1 MHSDCDG
8 DGDGDRV
15 ATVAPVA
22 STAATAAATLTASA
36 ELAGRVDAMW
46 DDAARALES
55 ARALSEQVAAAA
67 QAMARAL
74 DGGGK
79 ILVCGNG
86 GSAADGLHFSGELLN
101 KFRRVRRPLAA
112 VCLAADVST
121 ITSIANDE
129 SYDMVFAKQV
139 EALGRRGDVLVVI
152 TTSGNSP
159 NIMRAAAAARTAG
172 LTCIAL
178 NGKDGGALSK
188 MLRDG
193 GDGDGDGDRG
203 DGNGGRDIDIIAPGD
218 STARIQEIHAI
229 IIHAFCELID
239 LQLFGE
245 S

>member
-1 MHSDCDG
+1 MHSDCDS
-8 DGDGDRV
+8 DGDGDR
-15 ATVAPVA
+15 ADALGPAP
-22 STAATAAATLTASA
+22 AALTASA

-193 GDGDGDGDRG
+193 GDGDGDDGDRG

>member
-1 MHSDCDG
+1 MHSDCDS

-15 ATVAPVA
+15 AAVAP
-22 STAATAAATLTASA
+22 AATAALLESA
-36 ELAGRVDAMW
+36 ELTGRVDAMW
-46 DDAARALES
+46 VAAARALES

-159 NIMRAAAAARTAG
+159 NIMRAAAAARIAG

-193 GDGDGDGDRG
+193 GDGDGDDGDGDRG
-203 DGNGGRDIDIIAPGD
+203 DGDGNRGRDIDIIAPGD

>member
-1 MHSDCDG
+1 
-8 DGDGDRV
+8 
-15 ATVAPVA
+15 
-22 STAATAAATLTASA
+22 
-36 ELAGRVDAMW
+36 MW

-67 QAMARAL
+67 QAMAHAL
-74 DGGGK
+74 DRGGK

-193 GDGDGDGDRG
+193 GDGDGDDG

>member
-1 MHSDCDG
+1 MHSDCDS

-15 ATVAPVA
+15 A
-22 STAATAAATLTASA
+22 STAPAALLESA

-178 NGKDGGALSK
+178 NGKDGGALSN

-193 GDGDGDGDRG
+193 GDGDGDDGDRG

>member
-1 MHSDCDG
+1 MHSDCDS

-15 ATVAPVA
+15 ASTAPAAPVA
-22 STAATAAATLTASA
+22 LTESA

-67 QAMARAL
+67 QAMARTL
-74 DGGGK
+74 DRGGK

-193 GDGDGDGDRG
+193 GDGDGDDGDGDHGDG
-203 DGNGGRDIDIIAPGD
+203 DGNRGRDIDIIAPGD

>member
-1 MHSDCDG
+1 MHSDCDS

-15 ATVAPVA
+15 ASVAP
-22 STAATAAATLTASA
+22 AATAASTASA
-36 ELAGRVDAMW
+36 ELTGRVDAMW

-193 GDGDGDGDRG
+193 GDGDGGDGDGDRG

>member
-1 MHSDCDG
+1 
-8 DGDGDRV
+8 
-15 ATVAPVA
+15 VA
-22 STAATAAATLTASA
+22 STESA
-36 ELAGRVDAMW
+36 ELTGRVDAMW

-55 ARALSEQVAAAA
+55 ARALSGQVAAAA

-74 DGGGK
+74 DRGGK

-178 NGKDGGALSK
+178 NGKDGGALSN

-193 GDGDGDGDRG
+193 GDGDGDDGDRG

>member
-1 MHSDCDG
+1 MHSDCDS
-8 DGDGDRV
+8 DGDGDR
-15 ATVAPVA
+15 
-22 STAATAAATLTASA
+22 AAAIGPAAPAALTESA
-36 ELAGRVDAMW
+36 ELTGRVDAMW

-193 GDGDGDGDRG
+193 GDGDGDDGDGDRG
-203 DGNGGRDIDIIAPGD
+203 DGDGNRGRDIDIIAPGD

>member
-1 MHSDCDG
+1 MHSDCDS

-15 ATVAPVA
+15 A
-22 STAATAAATLTASA
+22 STESA
-36 ELAGRVDAMW
+36 ELTGRVDAMW

-55 ARALSEQVAAAA
+55 ARALSGQVAAAA

-74 DGGGK
+74 DRGGK

-178 NGKDGGALSK
+178 NGKDGGALSN

-193 GDGDGDGDRG
+193 GDGDGDDGDRG